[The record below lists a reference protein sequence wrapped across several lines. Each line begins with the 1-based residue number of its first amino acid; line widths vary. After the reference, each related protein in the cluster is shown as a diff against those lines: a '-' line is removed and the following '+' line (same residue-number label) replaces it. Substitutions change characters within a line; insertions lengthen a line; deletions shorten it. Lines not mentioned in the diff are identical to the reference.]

1 MKAKVDRENLAI
13 VRQCFANT
21 VLSHKTHEMAVERK
35 SRRITIFK
43 ILNIVVI
50 ALVLTIFVV
59 QAMWVNNPIL
69 GYIGA
74 GLTAAE
80 IVLLISHLTF
90 GTESDTTAHK
100 NSALKYMSLRDRYK
114 PLVADLMKGTISKD
128 EIEHKR
134 DELLREYQMIAD
146 LSLQTSIKDY
156 QKAMKSLKL
165 TEDDENVWSDKQV
178 DSLLPKELRLT
189 K

>member
-13 VRQCFANT
+13 VRQYFANT
-21 VLSHKTHEMAVERK
+21 VLSHKTQEMAVERK
-35 SRRITIFK
+35 GRRITIFK

-50 ALVLTIFVV
+50 ALVLSIFVI

-90 GTESDTTAHK
+90 GAESDTTAHK

-114 PLVADLMKGTISKD
+114 PFIADLMKGMVDK
-128 EIEHKR
+128 EEVERRR
-134 DELLREYQMIAD
+134 DDLLREYQMIAD
-146 LSLQTSIKDY
+146 LSLQTSAKDY

-165 TEDDENVWSDKQV
+165 VEDDENVWSDKQV

-189 K
+189 R